1 MDSQRNASR
10 SDAVAAE
17 PEGAIQNDPALS
29 RTSDTG
35 LSDRAKDFGE
45 PAPDGVRST
54 DDMLGEPQTNT
65 GAFAGA
71 VTGAVL
77 GGVAGPVGVVAGA
90 AVGGVVGAV
99 AGAATVRDPND
110 KADDAGAAGDVAD
123 VDSDEDRVKRT
134 YSGQVYEAGL
144 EMDTA
149 RKDVI

>member
-29 RTSDTG
+29 HTSDTG
-35 LSDRAKDFGE
+35 VSDRAKDFGE

-77 GGVAGPVGVVAGA
+77 GGVAGPVG
-90 AVGGVVGAV
+90 AV

-134 YSGQVYEAGL
+134 YSGQVYEAGS